1 MWVGDEYQVENRLG
15 QVIAISNSPTYWL
28 VVEKTKDLIK
38 SIQSVDRLVFVDK
51 DHFFE
56 EFLSFHHH
64 LYARSYAEIW
74 RIEDLASLSFLQIVQ
89 IG

>member
-15 QVIAISNSPTYWL
+15 QVIAISNSSTYWL

-51 DHFFE
+51 DHF
-56 EFLSFHHH
+56 LRNS
-64 LYARSYAEIW
+64 
-74 RIEDLASLSFLQIVQ
+74 
-89 IG
+89 